1 MNLVEV
7 KRISY
12 YPPSKGYQVLLQEKD
27 GDRSLPIIV
36 AQLEAQAIAL
46 YLEGVNMPRPMTH
59 DLMLDIIHSLDVDI
73 KHIIISDIRNG
84 TFFAKI
90 TMSTLAS
97 GDVTVDSRP
106 SDAIAIGLRSMVPIF
121 VEEVVFDSVG
131 VIEQPES
138 ESEESLQEVTQ
149 IMEPLT
155 SSEDMLDNL
164 NEALN
169 RAVEEEEYEEGD
181 QAVGEVKQEPTTPS
195 NQNET
200 GTQAPEQSMS
210 TQVIVRGWGKDK
222 DKALKDAWRNAIE
235 IVAGTLITAKSTIEN
250 EKLFEDI
257 VNAHSNGFV
266 AEYGVDKGKSFLQLC
281 EHFKKETVFG
291 FDGFEGLPDGIWPG
305 NTIHKGMFDH
315 GG

>member
-1 MNLVEV
+1 M
-7 KRISY
+7 KRVDVLKISY
-12 YPPSKGYQVLLQEKD
+12 NPPNKGYAVMLKEVEGERQV
-27 GDRSLPIIV
+27 PIIV
-36 AQLEAQAIAL
+36 GSNEAQAIAMAI
-46 YLEGVNMPRPMTH
+46 EGIEMPRPMTH

-121 VEEVVFDSVG
+121 VEEVVFNSVG
-131 VIEQPES
+131 VIEQSEP

-169 RAVEEEEYEEGD
+169 RAVEEEEYEVAARLRDRIKEI
-181 QAVGEVKQEPTTPS
+181 EKQI
-195 NQNET
+195 QN
-200 GTQAPEQSMS
+200 
-210 TQVIVRGWGKDK
+210 
-222 DKALKDAWRNAIE
+222 
-235 IVAGTLITAKSTIEN
+235 
-250 EKLFEDI
+250 
-257 VNAHSNGFV
+257 
-266 AEYGVDKGKSFLQLC
+266 
-281 EHFKKETVFG
+281 
-291 FDGFEGLPDGIWPG
+291 
-305 NTIHKGMFDH
+305 
-315 GG
+315 